1 MERQQINELIEKY
14 RKMSNQEPM
23 YGEEKCAYFDRV
35 AGQIE
40 ESFDEFL
47 DDFYET
53 EEDIIDSINEQF
65 ADVECFYDFDKE
77 E

>member
-1 MERQQINELIEKY
+1 MERKQIHELIEKY
-14 RKMSNQEPM
+14 RKMSDQEPV

-40 ESFDEFL
+40 ESFDEYL

-65 ADVECFYDFDKE
+65 GEVDRDFDE
-77 E
+77 EE

>member
-1 MERQQINELIEKY
+1 MERKQIHELIEKY
-14 RKMSNQEPM
+14 RKMSDQEPV

-40 ESFDEFL
+40 ESFDEYL

-53 EEDIIDSINEQF
+53 EEDIINSINEQF
-65 ADVECFYDFDKE
+65 ADADDFYDFDE
-77 E
+77 EE

>member
-1 MERQQINELIEKY
+1 MNRKQIDELIEKY
-14 RKMSNQEPM
+14 RKKSTQELK
-23 YGEEKCAYFDRV
+23 YGEEKCTYYDRL

-40 ESFDEFL
+40 ESFDEFM

-65 ADVECFYDFDKE
+65 ADVDRDYNFDE
-77 E
+77 ED

>member
-1 MERQQINELIEKY
+1 MQRVQLNELIEKY
-14 RKMSNQEPM
+14 RKMSTQELK
-23 YGEEKCAYFDRV
+23 YGEEKCAYYDRL
-35 AGQIE
+35 AGQME

-65 ADVECFYDFDKE
+65 ADADNFYDFDGE

>member
-1 MERQQINELIEKY
+1 MDRKHINELIEKY
-14 RKMSNQEPM
+14 RKKSTQELK
-23 YGEEKCAYFDRV
+23 YGEEKCAYYDRL

-65 ADVECFYDFDKE
+65 ADVDRDYDFNE
-77 E
+77 EE

>member
-1 MERQQINELIEKY
+1 MERKQIHELIEKY
-14 RKMSNQEPM
+14 RKMSDQGPV

-40 ESFDEFL
+40 ESFDEYL

-65 ADVECFYDFDKE
+65 ADADNFYDFDE
-77 E
+77 EE

>member
-1 MERQQINELIEKY
+1 MERVQLNELIEKY

-65 ADVECFYDFDKE
+65 ADVDGFCDFDE
-77 E
+77 EE

>member
-1 MERQQINELIEKY
+1 MQRVQLNELIEKY
-14 RKMSNQEPM
+14 RKMSTQELK
-23 YGEEKCAYFDRV
+23 YGEEKCAYYDRL

-40 ESFDEFL
+40 ESFDEYL

-65 ADVECFYDFDKE
+65 ADVDRDYNFDDE
-77 E
+77 D

>member
-1 MERQQINELIEKY
+1 
-14 RKMSNQEPM
+14 M

-65 ADVECFYDFDKE
+65 ADVDGFCDFDE
-77 E
+77 EE

>member
-1 MERQQINELIEKY
+1 MERNQIDALIEKY
-14 RKMSNQEPM
+14 RKKSTQERK

-40 ESFDEFL
+40 ESLDEFL

-53 EEDIIDSINEQF
+53 EEDIINSVNEQF
-65 ADVECFYDFDKE
+65 ADADCFYDFDE
-77 E
+77 EE

>member
-1 MERQQINELIEKY
+1 MNRKQIDELIEKY
-14 RKMSNQEPM
+14 RKKSTQELK
-23 YGEEKCAYFDRV
+23 YGEEKCAYYDRL

-40 ESFDEFL
+40 ESFDEYL

-65 ADVECFYDFDKE
+65 ADVDRDYNFDE
-77 E
+77 ED

>member
-1 MERQQINELIEKY
+1 MERHQIDALIEKY
-14 RKMSNQEPM
+14 RKKSNQELK

-40 ESFDEFL
+40 DSFDEYL

-53 EEDIIDSINEQF
+53 EDDIINDIKEQF
-65 ADVECFYDFDKE
+65 GEVDCEYDFDE
-77 E
+77 EE

>member
-1 MERQQINELIEKY
+1 MDRKQINELIEKY
-14 RKMSNQEPM
+14 RKKSTQELK
-23 YGEEKCAYFDRV
+23 YGEEKCAYYDRL

-65 ADVECFYDFDKE
+65 ADVDRDYDFNE
-77 E
+77 EE

>member
-1 MERQQINELIEKY
+1 MDRKQVEELIEKY
-14 RKMSNQEPM
+14 RRMGTQELK
-23 YGEEKCAYFDRV
+23 YGEEKCAYYDRL

-40 ESFDEFL
+40 ESFDEYL

-65 ADVECFYDFDKE
+65 ADVDRDYNFDE
-77 E
+77 ED

>member
-1 MERQQINELIEKY
+1 MERHQIDALIEKY
-14 RKMSNQEPM
+14 RQKSNQELK

-40 ESFDEFL
+40 DSFDEYL

-53 EEDIIDSINEQF
+53 EEDIINDIKEQF
-65 ADVECFYDFDKE
+65 GEVDCEYDFDE
-77 E
+77 EE

>member
-53 EEDIIDSINEQF
+53 EEAIIDSINEQF
-65 ADVECFYDFDKE
+65 ADVDGFCDFDE
-77 E
+77 EE

>member
-1 MERQQINELIEKY
+1 MERVQLNEFIEKY
-14 RKMSNQEPM
+14 RKMSTQELK
-23 YGEEKCAYFDRV
+23 YGEEKCAYYDRL

-40 ESFDEFL
+40 ESFDEYL

-65 ADVECFYDFDKE
+65 ADVDRDYNFE
-77 E
+77 EED

>member
-14 RKMSNQEPM
+14 RKMSTQELK
-23 YGEEKCAYFDRV
+23 YGEEKCAYYDRL

-65 ADVECFYDFDKE
+65 ADVDRDYNFDE
-77 E
+77 ED

>member
-65 ADVECFYDFDKE
+65 ADVDGFCDFDE
-77 E
+77 EE

>member
-1 MERQQINELIEKY
+1 MNRKQIDELIEKY
-14 RKMSNQEPM
+14 RKMSTQELK
-23 YGEEKCAYFDRV
+23 YGEEKCAYYDRL

-40 ESFDEFL
+40 ESFDEYL

-65 ADVECFYDFDKE
+65 ADVDRDYNFDE
-77 E
+77 ED